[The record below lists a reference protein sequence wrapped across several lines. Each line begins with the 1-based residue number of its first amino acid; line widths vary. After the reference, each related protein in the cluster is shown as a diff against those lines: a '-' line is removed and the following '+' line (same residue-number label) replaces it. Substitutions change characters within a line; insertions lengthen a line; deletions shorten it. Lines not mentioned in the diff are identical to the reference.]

1 MFSSMILSFFFK
13 VSCISFSAIII
24 SFPLI
29 TSEKSFS
36 IKMKKI
42 LHYLNKEAFA
52 DLEEENLNDEEIE
65 DIIKKIDLRET
76 EKSHIYKKKII

>member
-1 MFSSMILSFFFK
+1 
-13 VSCISFSAIII
+13 
-24 SFPLI
+24 
-29 TSEKSFS
+29 
-36 IKMKKI
+36 MKKI